1 MAIETPERSK
11 DCLQAV
17 QKLQNFPKVIAAL
30 KQAQD
35 QQDQRI
41 AEQISLTEIP
51 SPSNLEGERAKLFQK
66 LLADA
71 GLPDT
76 HIDDAGNVIGEIRG
90 QEGPTLIIAAHM
102 DTVFPAGTEIKVR
115 REGSTY
121 FAPGISDDAAGLA
134 CVLQV
139 VRCLKTN
146 AIPLNG
152 NIVIVGTVGEEG
164 NGDLKGSKALWSAPN
179 HYDGFIAV
187 DSASPHRI
195 LKGSVGCKRFR
206 ITYSGPG
213 GHSLHKFG
221 LVSSAS
227 HALCRAGAM
236 IADLQAPQNPKC
248 TYNIGVLSGGT
259 SVNAIAAS
267 ASMELDIRSYNQQ
280 ALESFVQSVLPIFQQ
295 AADKENLHW
304 NTSGCN
310 AVTVE
315 VTPIGDRPAGINPP
329 ESSVIAAAYESM
341 LGLGIELKK
350 FTFGATDQ
358 NIPLAMGVPA
368 TTLGAG
374 GSEENNHSLRESW
387 DAANAFLGPQLVLL
401 TALTLVGV
409 NGCTQ
414 PTLNSRR

>member
-1 MAIETPERSK
+1 
-11 DCLQAV
+11 
-17 QKLQNFPKVIAAL
+17 
-30 KQAQD
+30 
-35 QQDQRI
+35 
-41 AEQISLTEIP
+41 
-51 SPSNLEGERAKLFQK
+51 
-66 LLADA
+66 
-71 GLPDT
+71 
-76 HIDDAGNVIGEIRG
+76 
-90 QEGPTLIIAAHM
+90 
-102 DTVFPAGTEIKVR
+102 
-115 REGSTY
+115 
-121 FAPGISDDAAGLA
+121 
-134 CVLQV
+134 
-139 VRCLKTN
+139 
-146 AIPLNG
+146 
-152 NIVIVGTVGEEG
+152 
-164 NGDLKGSKALWSAPN
+164 
-179 HYDGFIAV
+179 
-187 DSASPHRI
+187 
-195 LKGSVGCKRFR
+195 
-206 ITYSGPG
+206 
-213 GHSLHKFG
+213 
-221 LVSSAS
+221 
-227 HALCRAGAM
+227 
-236 IADLQAPQNPKC
+236 
-248 TYNIGVLSGGT
+248 
-259 SVNAIAAS
+259 
-267 ASMELDIRSYNQQ
+267 MELDIRSYNQQ